1 MAEINILSD
10 PLINKIAAG
19 EVVERPASVVKELI
33 ENSVDADSKKIN
45 IEIKGGGRELII
57 VEDDGIGIL
66 KEDIPLALM
75 RHTTS
80 KIKEEKDLEA
90 ISTLGF
96 RGEAISAIASI
107 SKMRIESRRR
117 GEDKGYAIE
126 CEGGKTG
133 DVFPV
138 GMKEGTRVIVKD
150 LFYNTPVRAKFLK
163 SPQTEL
169 SHIISVVESYCLS
182 QIDSYF
188 SLTSNGASILEVSPS
203 KSHKERFFDI
213 FEEFEEKDFRD
224 VYLQINDLEV
234 SGIVREPDKSL
245 STSRYLFTVVN
256 GRFVK
261 DRLINSAILRSF
273 EEKIPKG
280 RYPVVF
286 INLSLPFEEV
296 DVNIHPTKKEV
307 KFRNPNFVYD
317 RVLKAISNSF
327 LEKEFVFIE
336 DKIESKT
343 FKSNQTPLIKESE
356 PIFEIK
362 REELY
367 EIPAQ
372 KEFINPSRY
381 RVIGIFKRGFILLE
395 SDEGLSIVDQHTLH
409 ERIRFEQFKK
419 FIEKR
424 GERKQFLETRNFFVP
439 RNLLPRIEELC
450 QILSFQGF
458 DSDILSDGAIGV
470 RSAPPF
476 LDEWEIDKLIE
487 EFIANGDEVLRT
499 TPQEKLKEVLMMRS
513 CRGAVMLGEE
523 ISIEKAQYLIDLLF
537 SMNAPL
543 TCPHGRPV
551 IFTMKVKEIMTK
563 FGRK

>member
-1 MAEINILSD
+1 MTEINILSD
-10 PLINKIAAG
+10 LLINKIAAG

-33 ENSVDADSKKIN
+33 ENSVDANSKRIN
-45 IEIKGGGRELII
+45 IEVKGGGREII
-57 VEDDGIGIL
+57 VVEDDGIGIL
-66 KEDIPLALM
+66 KDDIPLALM

-80 KIKEEKDLEA
+80 KIKDERDLEA

-107 SKMRIESRRR
+107 SKIRIESRRR

-126 CEGGKTG
+126 CEGGKAG
-133 DVFPV
+133 EIFPV

-163 SPQTEL
+163 STQTEL
-169 SHIISVVESYCLS
+169 SHIISLVESYSLS
-182 QIDSYF
+182 RIDTYF
-188 SLTSNGASILEVSPS
+188 SLSSNGAHILEVSPS
-203 KSHKERFFDI
+203 KSYKERFFDI
-213 FEEFEEKDFRD
+213 FEEFDKKDFRD
-224 VYLQINDLEV
+224 VYFEKGDLIV
-234 SGIVREPDKSL
+234 SGIVREPDKNL
-245 STSRYLFTVVN
+245 STSRYIFTTVN

-261 DRLINSAILRSF
+261 DRLLNSAILRSF

-286 INLSLPFEEV
+286 INLSLPFKEV
-296 DVNIHPTKKEV
+296 DVNIHPMKKEV

-317 RVLKAISNSF
+317 STVKAISNSF
-327 LEKEFVFIE
+327 LEKESVFIE
-336 DKIESKT
+336 ERSESKT
-343 FKSNQTPLIKESE
+343 FKFNQPPLIKESE
-356 PIFEIK
+356 PLFEIK
-362 REELY
+362 SKELN
-367 EIPAQ
+367 EFPAQ
-372 KEFINPSRY
+372 KELVRPSRY

-409 ERIRFEQFKK
+409 ERIRFEQFKR
-419 FIEKR
+419 FIEKN
-424 GERKQFLETRNFFVP
+424 GERMQFLETRNFFVP

-450 QILSFQGF
+450 EILTTQGF
-458 DSDILSDGAIGV
+458 DSEILSDGAIGV

-476 LDEWEIDKLIE
+476 LDEREIDKLIE

-499 TPQEKLKEVLMMRS
+499 PKEKLKEVLMMRS

-523 ISIEKAQYLIDLLF
+523 ISVEKAQYLIDLLF

-551 IFTMKVKEIMTK
+551 IFTIKLKEIMAK